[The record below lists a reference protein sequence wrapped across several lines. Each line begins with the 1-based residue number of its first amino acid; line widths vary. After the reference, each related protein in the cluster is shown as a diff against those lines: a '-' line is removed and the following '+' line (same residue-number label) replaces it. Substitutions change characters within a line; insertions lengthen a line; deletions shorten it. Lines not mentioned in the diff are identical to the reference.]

1 MIESTM
7 VLPNLVLETWV
18 VRGEGVAHLGEDV
31 LEVSGVRGQ
40 DDAGNKENGGSHSW
54 VAMFKRWFFD
64 YNSSDNAF
72 LQL

>member
-1 MIESTM
+1 MIESTI

-18 VRGEGVAHLGEDV
+18 ISKGKRAAHLGEDV

-54 VAMFKRWFFD
+54 IAMF
-64 YNSSDNAF
+64 
-72 LQL
+72 